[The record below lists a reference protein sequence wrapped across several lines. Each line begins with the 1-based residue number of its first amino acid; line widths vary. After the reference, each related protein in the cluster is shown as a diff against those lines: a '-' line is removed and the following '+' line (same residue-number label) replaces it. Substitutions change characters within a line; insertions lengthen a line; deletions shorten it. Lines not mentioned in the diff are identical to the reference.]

1 MSATTNLANAKT
13 RRGAVLVE
21 LPAISAT
28 TAGGLPN
35 ATGAIGVRVDHVGYK
50 AGLYAEL
57 DALNKIID
65 TLEDDVDN
73 ETYGDYEGE
82 VRGVS

>member
-1 MSATTNLANAKT
+1 M
-13 RRGAVLVE
+13 
-21 LPAISAT
+21 
-28 TAGGLPN
+28 
-35 ATGAIGVRVDHVGYK
+35 RVDHVGYK